1 MDAMEKCEPF
11 TVDNVMELAYYH
23 ITSGAVFALALKY
36 AGTASQ
42 EAYGIITQFFDFF
55 QKLSASSSASY
66 LMSIS
71 TKQIN

>member
-55 QKLSASSSASY
+55 
-66 LMSIS
+66 
-71 TKQIN
+71 